1 MVILHVHKG
10 GIRVGLTVIVPPLEV
25 CRMPVID
32 GLAFQKSAEEFQ
44 ISLVPALPLTPSMD
58 KNSPFCLTA
67 FFQKQGYLLQI
78 LCPCFFTHRK
88 ILYVFMVQKLYG
100 ILYLLEHFFFPLPN
114 RLFPHK
120 SILVGTGFQLCPV
133 NEYRFL

>member
-10 GIRVGLTVIVPPLEV
+10 GIRVCLTVIVPSLKT

-32 GLAFQKSAEEFQ
+32 SLTFQKPAKQFQ
-44 ISLVPALPLTPSMD
+44 ISLVPALPFSASMD
-58 KNSPFCLTA
+58 KDSPLCPAA
-67 FFQKQGYLLQI
+67 FFQKPGYLLQI
-78 LCPCFFTHRK
+78 LCPCLCVDRK

-100 ILYLLEHFFFPLPN
+100 ILYLMEHFFFPLPN

-120 SILVGTGFQLCPV
+120 GILIGTGFQLCPV
-133 NEYRFL
+133 NEYRLL